1 MKKIRTASRILHLV
15 FMSLCWLLPILVAFF
30 TFFHIDTM
38 IHYGMFDQVISSS
51 KIYSTDYSLIH
62 KAIIFTIQ
70 LLPLSITIGICYRLA
85 QLFHLYEQG
94 SLFELDNIK
103 IIKQISIFMI
113 TGELIQIIYQ
123 PLITAA
129 LSFNN
134 PAGQRFASITLGST
148 NLTTLITAFIILIAS
163 WIVKE
168 AHELKNDV
176 QLTI

>member
-1 MKKIRTASRILHLV
+1 MRKIKTASRILHLI
-15 FMSLCWLLPILVAFF
+15 FMSLCWLLPIVTAFF

-38 IHYGMFDQVISSS
+38 IHYGMFDQIISSS
-51 KIYSTDYSLIH
+51 KIHSTDYSLIH

-70 LLPLSITIGICYRLA
+70 LLPLSITIFICHRLA
-85 QLFHLYEQG
+85 KLFNLYEHG

-103 IIKQISIFMI
+103 IIKQISILMI
-113 TGELIQIIYQ
+113 IGEFIQIIYQ

-163 WIVKE
+163 WMVKE
-168 AHELKNDV
+168 AYELKNDA

>member
-1 MKKIRTASRILHLV
+1 MKKIKTASRILHLI
-15 FMSLCWLLPILVAFF
+15 FLSLCWMLPILMAFF

-38 IHYGMFDQVISSS
+38 IHYGMFDQIISSS
-51 KIYSTDYSLIH
+51 KIYSKDYSLIH
-62 KAIIFTIQ
+62 KAIIFAIQ
-70 LLPLSITIGICYRLA
+70 LLPLSITIFICHRLA
-85 QLFHLYEQG
+85 KLFNLYEHG

-103 IIKQISIFMI
+103 IIKQISVFMI
-113 TGELIQIIYQ
+113 IGEFTQIIYQ

-148 NLTTLITAFIILIAS
+148 NVTTLITAFIILIAS
-163 WIVKE
+163 WIIKE
-168 AHELKNDV
+168 AYELKNDA